1 MSDLK
6 ALLDAEY
13 ESEDRY
19 LEEINA
25 LHQRI
30 WDRDREELRRMINAY
45 SDRPHILL
53 SALDAF
59 VSAARRDGFSNAA
72 LEHAPWA

>member
-13 ESEDRY
+13 ESEELY
-19 LEEINA
+19 IQETYE

-30 WDRDREELRRMINAY
+30 WDRDREELRRMIDAY
-45 SDRPHILL
+45 SDRPNILL

-59 VSAARRDGFSNAA
+59 VSAARREGFSNAA
-72 LEHAPWA
+72 LEREPYA

>member
-6 ALLDAEY
+6 TLLELEY

-19 LEEINA
+19 LQEIQE

-53 SALDAF
+53 STLDAF
-59 VSAARRDGFSNAA
+59 VSAARREGFSNAA
-72 LEHAPWA
+72 LEHGPWA

>member
-59 VSAARRDGFSNAA
+59 VSAARREGFSNAA